1 MPLRAPKGFI
11 DETDP
16 RVCQIGHPAPPW
28 LINYADLMTELVCFF
43 VIMYAAAAALN
54 KQMIKSAADINSSKN
69 PNVTAEVTKDGLKIT
84 LKETSDVGLFQSGS
98 AELTPEMK
106 QIITSIVPELR
117 KNLKD
122 HDLIVEGHTDNVPI
136 HNDLYLNNWELS
148 SARATNVVDYLAK
161 DHLLPAP
168 QLAATGYGE
177 NRPKVP
183 NTSPENKRVNRRIVF
198 MVKNGRSEG
207 APPKPSEKEDKTA
220 LKPGEGEEGTTPPS
234 AVAEGDGAK
243 EVGTIGGGGV
253 SGFVDDMLSKIKGK

>member
-43 VIMYAAAAALN
+43 VIMYAAQAALN
-54 KQMIKSAADINSSKN
+54 KQMQASAKEINASNN
-69 PNVTAEVTKDGLKIT
+69 PNVSAEITKDGLKIT

-98 AELTPEMK
+98 AELTNEMRG
-106 QIITSIVPELR
+106 IIASVVPELR

-136 HNDLYLNNWELS
+136 RNDLYLNNWELS
-148 SARATNVVDYLAK
+148 SARATNVVDFLVK
-161 DHLLPAP
+161 DHTLPAV

-183 NTSPENKRVNRRIVF
+183 NTSPENRRANRRIVF
-198 MVKNGRSEG
+198 LVRNGRSEALPPAG
-207 APPKPSEKEDKTA
+207 SAPKTA
-220 LKPGEGEEGTTPPS
+220 STAPSALPPGESGEEEEKT
-234 AVAEGDGAK
+234 
-243 EVGTIGGGGV
+243 EVGAVDAGGV

>member
-54 KQMIKSAADINSSKN
+54 KQMIKSAGEINQSKN
-69 PNVTAEVTKDGLKIT
+69 PNVSAEVTKEGLKIT
-84 LKETSDVGLFQSGS
+84 LKETNDVGLFQSGS
-98 AELTPEMK
+98 AELTPEMQK
-106 QIITSIVPELR
+106 IITSIVPELQ

-161 DHLLPAP
+161 DHGLPAP

-183 NTSPENKRVNRRIVF
+183 NTTPENRRVNRRIVF
-198 MVKNGRSEG
+198 LVRNGRSEG
-207 APPKPSEKEDKTA
+207 APPKPSEAEAKA
-220 LKPGEGEEGTTPPS
+220 LKPGEGGEEGGEPPS
-234 AVAEGDGAK
+234 AVAEEGEGK
-243 EVGTIGGGGV
+243 EVGTIDGV
-253 SGFVDDMLSKIKGK
+253 GVRGFVDDMLSKIKGK

>member
-43 VIMYAAAAALN
+43 VIMYAAQAALN
-54 KQMIKSAADINSSKN
+54 KQMLRSAEDIQKSNN

-84 LKETSDVGLFQSGS
+84 LKETSDIGLFQSGS
-98 AELTPEMK
+98 AELTPGMLR
-106 QIITSIVPELR
+106 IIESVVPELR

-122 HDLIVEGHTDNVPI
+122 HDLIVEGHTDDVPI

-148 SARATNVVDYLAK
+148 SARATGVVDFLVK
-161 DHLLPAP
+161 DYGLPAP

-177 NRPKVP
+177 NRPKLP
-183 NTSPENKRVNRRIVF
+183 NTTPENRRTNRRIVF
-198 MVKNGRSEG
+198 LVKNGRSEG
-207 APPKPSEKEDKTA
+207 APPKKDEKAKAEEQPSA
-220 LKPGEGEEGTTPPS
+220 LPPGEGEEEGKEIG
-234 AVAEGDGAK
+234 AV
-243 EVGTIGGGGV
+243 GGGGV
-253 SGFVDDMLSKIKGK
+253 SGFVDDILSKIKGK